1 MLLARAALAAVRVTG
16 ARPLTSTA
24 DAGDRLK
31 ELVREREK
39 CVCEPTKQGER
50 ERERVGTTP
59 PPPFLHHQL
68 AFARP
73 PPLAPAAADARARD
87 AAATLGAFF
96 GVSLAPGD
104 VLQADAGAVEAL
116 LRATSVLD
124 GGAQTVATLDPA
136 LDAALFDH
144 ADGVTRRFFGDNVY
158 MRGIVEFSNV

>member
-1 MLLARAALAAVRVTG
+1 MA
-16 ARPLTSTA
+16 
-24 DAGDRLK
+24 
-31 ELVREREK
+31 
-39 CVCEPTKQGER
+39 QGER
-50 ERERVGTTP
+50 ERRGGGDPTP
-59 PPPFLHHQL
+59 SPLSIIKL

-73 PPLAPAAADARARD
+73 PSPLSPAAADARARD
-87 AAATLGAFF
+87 AAATLGSFF

-104 VLQADAGAVEAL
+104 VLHADAGAVEAL

-144 ADGVTRRFFGDNVY
+144 ADSVTRRFFKDSVY